1 MYSAAPHPSASVSQ
15 KSASPTRLCFLICL
29 SNTASTH
36 TSPSIGVGV
45 GIKNSL
51 GVGVPFLIAF
61 CAGALFFVGANELV
75 LPAIGM
81 PGQPLWMQ
89 LAATWVGFGGMSVL
103 ALWV

>member
-1 MYSAAPHPSASVSQ
+1 MPIPHA
-15 KSASPTRLCFLICL
+15 RL
-29 SNTASTH
+29 
-36 TSPSIGVGV
+36 PSIGVGV
-45 GIKNSL
+45 GIKDSL

-81 PGQPLWMQ
+81 PGQPFWVQ